1 MAGRSGHNLKIAK
14 SKLGSP
20 RMPFEC
26 CDAGD
31 GYARS
36 GPVVTYRLSPEEL
49 AKYGPVARKSTF
61 QPRRLTRD
69 YLAKLLATLTVGQVA
84 ERWRVPQKL
93 IFELVDKYN
102 LRLDDKNRL
111 AVGDEIP
118 GREGEPV
125 SEPVSEYEIY
135 NKDAGDGGMAPRDKA
150 RLARAALPKEELEK
164 LIYEMSDRE
173 IAEIKGLSYSQ
184 VFRLKKEYGLVGL
197 IAPGGSGGRKI
208 RKRGGCENMVDT
220 QTHAPAPVG
229 DAKNGALERGPEV
242 PEKESGALAK
252 EIEAL
257 KKDLAALN
265 KGPETL
271 AKEPCI
277 CNEPG
282 TVTITEA
289 IALYGG
295 LEEEVDYLDWLL
307 DPGQDTPPAGII
319 RLLDSRRCESAR
331 RLKRI
336 RDVFDSVRVDI
347 GSVGPEAEGR
357 ECQNIR
363 D

>member
-1 MAGRSGHNLKIAK
+1 MTMAGRSGHNLKIAK
-14 SKLGSP
+14 SRLGSP

-31 GYARS
+31 GYTHP
-36 GPVVTYRLSPEEL
+36 GPVVTYRLSPDEL
-49 AKYGPVARKSTF
+49 AKYGPVARRKSTF

-69 YLAKLLATLTVGQVA
+69 YLSELLATLTVGQVA
-84 ERWRVPQKL
+84 ERWYVPQKL

-150 RLARAALPKEELEK
+150 RLARAALPKAEFEK

-184 VFRLKKEYGLVGL
+184 VFRIKKEYGLVGL

-208 RKRGGCENMVDT
+208 RKKGGYENMVDT
-220 QTHAPAPVG
+220 QTHVPAPAG
-229 DAKNGALERGPEV
+229 DAKNGALEKDSEV
-242 PEKESGALAK
+242 LEREPGALAK
-252 EIEAL
+252 EP
-257 KKDLAALN
+257 
-265 KGPETL
+265 G
-271 AKEPCI
+271 I

-282 TVTITEA
+282 ILVKNTKPETVTIAEA

-307 DPGQDTPPAGII
+307 DPGRNTPPAGII
-319 RLLDSRRCESAR
+319 CLLDSRRCESAR

-336 RDVFDSVRVDI
+336 RDVFDSTRVDI
-347 GSVGPEAEGR
+347 GSVGPETEGR
-357 ECQNIR
+357 ECQNIK

>member
-69 YLAKLLATLTVGQVA
+69 YLTNLLVTLTVGQVA

-150 RLARAALPKEELEK
+150 RLAKAALPKAEFEK

-173 IAEIKGLSYSQ
+173 IAEIKGLSYLQ

-229 DAKNGALERGPEV
+229 DAKNGVLEKDSEVLERGP
-242 PEKESGALAK
+242 G
-252 EIEAL
+252 
-257 KKDLAALN
+257 
-265 KGPETL
+265 
-271 AKEPCI
+271 I

-282 TVTITEA
+282 ILVKEHETVTIAEA
-289 IALYGG
+289 IALYDG

-307 DPGQDTPPAGII
+307 DPGRNTPPAGII

-347 GSVGPEAEGR
+347 
-357 ECQNIR
+357 
-363 D
+363 